1 MTTPPPAGAAPAPAP
16 DFTTEPDG
24 TRVRKLLKPIQGHH
38 GMVAEVRLRPP
49 SYRDYMQLGDPS
61 ALIFMAGGML
71 PQEDLGVVQ
80 RYIERLLLGCDAL
93 VIEQAD
99 YRDAMVLK
107 AMVMDFFRASASS
120 STAAPTP

>member
-1 MTTPPPAGAAPAPAP
+1 MP
-16 DFTTEPDG
+16 
-24 TRVRKLLKPIQGHH
+24 
-38 GMVAEVRLRPP
+38 
-49 SYRDYMQLGDPS
+49 
-61 ALIFMAGGML
+61 GGML

-107 AMVMDFFRASASS
+107 AMVMDFFRPASASS